1 MNYIPPPVYG
11 AATLLAIWLL
21 QKHHPIIQTDAQ
33 WPLIGGCIIIAIGLI
48 IDVVSI
54 LNFKSASTTINPL
67 KPENSSSLVQRG
79 FYSVSR
85 NPMYLGMA
93 IMLTGAVLIFRSLS
107 PVVMP
112 LVFCMV
118 VTVMQILP
126 EEKILEEIFGEEY
139 RTYKLRV
146 PRWV

>member
-1 MNYIPPPVYG
+1 
-11 AATLLAIWLL
+11 
-21 QKHHPIIQTDAQ
+21 
-33 WPLIGGCIIIAIGLI
+33 
-48 IDVVSI
+48 
-54 LNFKSASTTINPL
+54 
-67 KPENSSSLVQRG
+67 
-79 FYSVSR
+79 
-85 NPMYLGMA
+85 MYLGMA

>member
-1 MNYIPPPVYG
+1 VNYIPPPVYG

-79 FYSVSR
+79 FYSISR

-93 IMLTGAVLIFRSLS
+93 IMLTGAVL
-107 PVVMP
+107 
-112 LVFCMV
+112 V